1 VTAFDLRQYA
11 AEHGYRLRNLHD
23 GAPVPPTRR
32 PPEHPPVAFRGS
44 EDRHDAIIARHG
56 YVDFGGWGPDRIG
69 FCVLCRSARALT
81 ACLRRLEP
89 AGVMLTQ
96 LGDTEAAGHAPRERI
111 GDVLTA
117 LRTYRRR
124 ETLAG
129 ARFPEQEAT
138 RATRA
143 G

>member
-1 VTAFDLRQYA
+1 MTTFDLRQYA
-11 AEHGYRLRNLHD
+11 AEHGNRLRNLHG
-23 GAPVPPTRR
+23 GAPMPPTRR

-44 EDRHDAIIARHG
+44 EDRHDAIIARDG

-89 AGVMLTQ
+89 AGVTITQ
-96 LGDTEAAGHAPRERI
+96 LGDTEAPGYAPLERI
-111 GDVLTA
+111 ADVLAA
-117 LRTYRRR
+117 LRPYRRR
-124 ETLAG
+124 ETPAG
-129 ARFPEQEAT
+129 ARFPAPEGTPA
-138 RATRA
+138 ARA

>member
-44 EDRHDAIIARHG
+44 EDRHDAIIAHDG
-56 YVDFGGWGPDRIG
+56 YVDFGGRGPDRIG
-69 FCVLCRSARALT
+69 FCVLRRSARALT

-89 AGVMLTQ
+89 AGVTITQ
-96 LGDTEAAGHAPRERI
+96 LGDTEVAGHAPRNRI
-111 GDVLTA
+111 GDVLAA
-117 LRTYRRR
+117 LRPYRRR
-124 ETLAG
+124 ETPAG
-129 ARFPEQEAT
+129 ARFLAPEGTQA
-138 RATRA
+138 ARA

>member
-1 VTAFDLRQYA
+1 MTAFDLRQYA
-11 AEHGYRLRNLHD
+11 EEHGCRVRNLHD

-32 PPEHPPVAFRGS
+32 LPEHPPVAFRGS
-44 EDRHDAIIARHG
+44 EERHDASIARDG

-89 AGVMLTQ
+89 AGVSITQ
-96 LGDTEAAGHAPRERI
+96 LGDTEAAGYAPLERI
-111 GDVLTA
+111 GDVLRA
-117 LRTYRRR
+117 LRPYRRR
-124 ETLAG
+124 ETPVG
-129 ARFPEQEAT
+129 ARFPAQKVT